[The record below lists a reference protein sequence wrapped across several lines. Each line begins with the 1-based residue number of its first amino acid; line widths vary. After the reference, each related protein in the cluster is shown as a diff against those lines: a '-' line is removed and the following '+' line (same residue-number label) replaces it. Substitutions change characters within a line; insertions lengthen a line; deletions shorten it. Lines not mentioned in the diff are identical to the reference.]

1 MIIAVMFMSS
11 QLNPETISV
20 QAANTGV
27 QMLDVTVHSDG
38 QRLDN
43 FLLSRLKG
51 LPKSHLYRLIRK
63 GEIRVNKKRCKPDQ
77 RLNEAD
83 VVRVA
88 PLRLAEQ
95 EGLIAPS
102 AGLIERLRNAMIFE
116 DDHVLVLNKPSG
128 LAVHG
133 GSGIK
138 AGLIE
143 ALRFMAGSDGYREL
157 VHRLDKETSGCLL
170 IAKTGK
176 ALKFLQNEMK
186 AGHVE
191 KKYLVL
197 VHGQWPRQ
205 ITRIDAALLK
215 HHPSDAESYSTIDE
229 TGKPSITLFE
239 LKQVWSDAS
248 LVEATLITGRTH
260 QIRVH
265 TQAAGHPVVGD
276 TRYTHN
282 KAGALNSNRFLCL
295 HSASLKFTHPVS
307 GARKEFSAP
316 LPAEMRSLI
325 AALTV

>member
-1 MIIAVMFMSS
+1 MST
-11 QLNPETISV
+11 QLQTDSMPVNS
-20 QAANTGV
+20 ANTGV
-27 QMLDVTVHSDG
+27 QLIDVSTHSDG

-43 FLLSRLKG
+43 FLMSRLKG
-51 LPKSHLYRLIRK
+51 VPKSHLYRLIRK

-77 RLNEAD
+77 RLNESD

-95 EGLIAPS
+95 ESQVAPS
-102 AGLIERLRNAMIFE
+102 AGLIERLNQSIIYE
-116 DDHVLVLNKPSG
+116 DEHLLVLNKPSG

-138 AGLIE
+138 SGLIE
-143 ALRFMAGSDGYREL
+143 ALRFMAGDEGYREL

-170 IAKTGK
+170 VAKTGK

-186 AGHVE
+186 AGQVE

-197 VHGQWPRQ
+197 VHGQWPTQ
-205 ITRIDAALLK
+205 LTRIDAPLLK

-229 TGKPSITLFE
+229 TGKPSITLFDVRLVLE
-239 LKQVWSDAS
+239 TAS
-248 LVEATLITGRTH
+248 LLEATLITGRTH

-265 TQAAGHPVVGD
+265 TQSAGHPVVGD
-276 TRYTHN
+276 TRYTHS
-282 KAGALNSNRFLCL
+282 KPGPLNSIRFLCL

-307 GARKEFSAP
+307 GARKEFAAP
-316 LPAEMRSLI
+316 MPAAMQSMIASLS
-325 AALTV
+325 T

>member
-1 MIIAVMFMSS
+1 MSTQTQS
-11 QLNPETISV
+11 SPMPV
-20 QAANTGV
+20 QTANTGV
-27 QMLDVTVHSDG
+27 QLLDVTAHSDG

-95 EGLIAPS
+95 EALVAPS
-102 AGLIERLRNAMIFE
+102 AGLVERLQDAILYE
-116 DDHVLVLNKPSG
+116 DEHLLVLDKPSG

-143 ALRFMAGSDGYREL
+143 ALRSMAGSDGYREL

-170 IAKTGK
+170 VAKTGK

-197 VHGQWPRQ
+197 VHGQWPKQ
-205 ITRIDAALLK
+205 ITRVDAPLLK

-239 LKQVWSDAS
+239 LKKVLAEAS
-248 LVEATLITGRTH
+248 LLEATLITGRTH

-265 TQAAGHPVVGD
+265 TQSTGHPVVGD

-282 KAGALNSNRFLCL
+282 KVGSLNECRFLCL
-295 HSASLKFTHPVS
+295 HSSSIKFTHPVTGS
-307 GARKEFSAP
+307 RKEFAASM
-316 LPAEMRSLI
+316 PATMQSLI
-325 AALTV
+325 DKLTTMNQS